1 MNTPQRS
8 RARRYPLLPELAA
21 VFTRELKAGAAGKG
35 RGRLEAR
42 GVNKDVELV
51 LVALEDHAFLRD
63 LLDALPVR
71 VHQSHV
77 IAVERRKELVVLQ

>member
-1 MNTPQRS
+1 MNSPKRP
-8 RARRYPLLPELAA
+8 RARLDPLLPKLAA
-21 VFTRELKAGAAGKG
+21 IFARELKAGTGGKG
-35 RGRLEAR
+35 RGSLEAR

-71 VHQSHV
+71 VHQRHV
-77 IAVERRKELVVLQ
+77 VAVERREKFVVLQ